1 MLSPDYLKRV
11 SEGSEEI
18 ASLLHNYIIKK
29 IIGRMMARLGR
40 GDEYLFTSS
49 DKWQIQILQ
58 DSGALL
64 EEITADAGKRDQS
77 SDGRSRDKSHRKRQ

>member
-49 DKWQIQILQ
+49 D
-58 DSGALL
+58 
-64 EEITADAGKRDQS
+64 
-77 SDGRSRDKSHRKRQ
+77 